1 MGLTQTYWTPPR
13 TLAYSL
19 GSKSTPRCGATMGYH
34 LFSGR
39 LAMRHFREGMLVGWS
54 KQLRPTTSSI
64 SPCSF
69 RVNGASR
76 WFCREKGSTEYK
88 SIQERAPKHT
98 TKWSLW
104 NPKWLPTTKYKTKI
118 ITNHQVRAVYKID
131 SKILPLPGVV
141 SVQNRLYG
149 TCSILYFVLK
159 PPETL
164 VTHIISYILYYLRST
179 RASKI
184 TWNKLLF
191 HLFQNPLPRH
201 TYTLSDCDQPCNSLR
216 PSFHELCIFS
226 RMTRRSANTSP
237 RYRRRGGPGRT
248 EIERWVTTMTTSVPG
263 ENPI

>member
-1 MGLTQTYWTPPR
+1 MVAAFNLLNHWRVSHHPKWGWHKHIGHHPGPWPTP
-13 TLAYSL
+13 L

-104 NPKWLPTTKYKTKI
+104 NPKWLPTTKYQNKD
-118 ITNHQVRAVYKID
+118 HYEPP
-131 SKILPLPGVV
+131 SKGCL
-141 SVQNRLYG
+141 QNRFKNIAPSRCRKCPKQALWDM
-149 TCSILYFVLK
+149 LK
-159 PPETL
+159 PVFCIEATRNPCYSYNLIYTVL
-164 VTHIISYILYYLRST
+164 FTKHSGLLKSLGTNCSSTSSRIRCPGTHTRWAIVT
-179 RASKI
+179 
-184 TWNKLLF
+184 
-191 HLFQNPLPRH
+191 
-201 TYTLSDCDQPCNSLR
+201 SLAI
-216 PSFHELCIFS
+216 H
-226 RMTRRSANTSP
+226 
-237 RYRRRGGPGRT
+237 
-248 EIERWVTTMTTSVPG
+248 
-263 ENPI
+263 